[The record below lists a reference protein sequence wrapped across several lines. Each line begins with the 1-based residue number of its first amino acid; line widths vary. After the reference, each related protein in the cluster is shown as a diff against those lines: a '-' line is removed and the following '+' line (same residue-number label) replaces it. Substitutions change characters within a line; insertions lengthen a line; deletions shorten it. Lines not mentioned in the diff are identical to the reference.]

1 MTKRTAKMAI
11 DRLQGEYVKFAKNSD
26 ITARNDEV
34 YYHNLLIAKVDDH
47 GYTNRLI
54 VSLQNFKT
62 EPKLRQAKR
71 DLVKAAVD
79 VGYEIIFVPELD
91 LGFGVEESHDC
102 SESTIETILIEV
114 AKHSEED
121 IKTAAIAYV
130 ENEDGTHKILGLAF
144 NQKDTY
150 EYDNSVIHAEQ
161 VLCNYIVDLELYGD
175 EKLRYY
181 SLLEPCEKC
190 LKRMIANQA
199 CGIYY
204 FVNHKAKWDTIGYL
218 QLCNDIWNKTILQ
231 NYYETPIRYQGICG
245 FKANKFMEKC
255 KEKSK

>member
-11 DRLQGEYVKFAKNSD
+11 ERLCGDYVKFAKNSD
-26 ITARNDEV
+26 IYANSEEI
-34 YYHNLLIAKVDDH
+34 YYHNLLIAKTYNY
-47 GYTNRLI
+47 GYKNRLF

-62 EPKLRQAKR
+62 EPKLRKAKQ
-71 DLVKAAVD
+71 DVVKAAVE

-91 LGFGVEESHDC
+91 IGFGVNNEHDVTV
-102 SESTIETILIEV
+102 SNLEKLLVEV
-114 AKHSEED
+114 AKYSEED
-121 IKTAAIAYV
+121 IKTAAVAYM
-130 ENEDGTHKILGLAF
+130 ENENGTRKILGLAF

-175 EKLRYY
+175 EKLRFY

-190 LKRMIANQA
+190 LRRMIANQA

-204 FVNHKAKWDTIGYL
+204 FVNHKAKWDTPEYY
-218 QLCNDIWNKTILQ
+218 QLCNDIWNKSILQ
-231 NYYETPIRYQGICG
+231 NYYETPIKYTKLFRIYVD
-245 FKANKFMEKC
+245 KFMN
-255 KEKSK
+255 KEKK